1 MRRLPRRV
9 RPLELK
15 AMALTLDDLT
25 VSIRHLDRA
34 TLLRD
39 WRWLIG
45 PTKQPVLVTALG
57 NVFVRDTQD
66 DTIHIL
72 DAGPGTLQQVAACL
86 DEFRKRLRDREFVT
100 EHFVPVIVVRMRERE
115 QFLQPGQLYG
125 FKKAPPLGGEYAA
138 DNLEPT
144 DIDVHFALL
153 GQIHQRSHKTPE
165 DAAIDYLEIIS

>member
-1 MRRLPRRV
+1 
-9 RPLELK
+9 
-15 AMALTLDDLT
+15 MALTLDDLT

-45 PTKQPVLVTALG
+45 PTKVPVLVTALG

-86 DEFRKRLRDREFVT
+86 EEFRKRLRDRDFVT
-100 EHFVPVIVVRMRERE
+100 EHFVPVIVVRMRERGV
-115 QFLQPGQLYG
+115 FLQPGQLYG
-125 FKKAPPLGGEYAA
+125 FKKAPPLGGEYSA

-153 GQIHQRSHKTPE
+153 GQIHQRSREEPPAE
-165 DAAIDYLEIIS
+165 RAVDYLEIIS